1 MFCDEDRLLH
11 IVWAAVELERPAH
24 ATLRVN
30 HICAIDRGGEYE
42 VGNDDAPTRGM
53 ALNIES
59 DVRVGSGDADLD
71 DVGAV
76 TGEVTRREPLGPDLV
91 EQSLR
96 GQVEQPAALA
106 RVVLLVDRVERGRR
120 VVHIC
125 ERVVHG
131 HGVYRDPAADRAQR
145 RRSRTVAHPHSGP
158 GRVALVV
165 ELHVTTPRSSSG
177 WSDSDVSK
185 GYPSGVGLE
194 THESVTGIIPAGFA
208 TVSVRIA
215 E

>member
-1 MFCDEDRLLH
+1 AGRSQQRRCTSWSWRPRYARRERMFCDEDRLLH

-76 TGEVTRREPLGPDLV
+76 TGEVTRREP
-91 EQSLR
+91 
-96 GQVEQPAALA
+96 
-106 RVVLLVDRVERGRR
+106 
-120 VVHIC
+120 
-125 ERVVHG
+125 
-131 HGVYRDPAADRAQR
+131 
-145 RRSRTVAHPHSGP
+145 
-158 GRVALVV
+158 
-165 ELHVTTPRSSSG
+165 
-177 WSDSDVSK
+177 
-185 GYPSGVGLE
+185 
-194 THESVTGIIPAGFA
+194 
-208 TVSVRIA
+208 
-215 E
+215 